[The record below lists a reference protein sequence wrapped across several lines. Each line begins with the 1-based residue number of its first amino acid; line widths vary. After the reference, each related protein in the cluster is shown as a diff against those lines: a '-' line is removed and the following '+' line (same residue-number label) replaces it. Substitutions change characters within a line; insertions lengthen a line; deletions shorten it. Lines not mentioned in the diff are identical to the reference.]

1 MKKRLP
7 ITVLSACYLAF
18 MAALPASADT
28 LVHAGRLIDGASTT
42 VQENV
47 TIRMV
52 DDKIQGIE
60 RGFTEPTA
68 EDTVIDLSAK
78 TVMPGFI
85 DMHTHLTSQSEPGS
99 YLHRFTHNPADVAFR
114 SSHFAQLTLQAG
126 FTTVRDLG
134 DSFTTSVALRNA
146 INSGIVDGPRIY
158 TAAKSLATTGGHA
171 DPSNGYRQGL
181 VETPGPMEGVINGT
195 DQARQAV
202 RARYQEGANLIK
214 LTATGGVL
222 SLAASGDNPQFM
234 DDELEAIVATARDY
248 GMKVAVHAHGKD
260 GMVRAIRAGVD
271 SIEHGTYMDD
281 DVFELMKYHGT
292 YYVPTITAG
301 KSVAERAE
309 IPGYFPPQ
317 VEVKARTIG
326 PLIQNTFGRAYQAGV
341 KIAFGT
347 DAGVFD
353 HGENAREFVY
363 MVEAG
368 MTPMDAIMSATR
380 HAAILLGAEDQL
392 GTVSTGK
399 YADLVAV
406 SGDPLADIS
415 ILRQISF
422 VMKAGTVYRHDQ

>member
-7 ITVLSACYLAF
+7 ITVLSACCLAVL
-18 MAALPASADT
+18 AALPASADT
-28 LVHAGRLIDGASTT
+28 LVHAGRLIDGSSNR

-47 TIRMV
+47 TIRII
-52 DDKIQGIE
+52 DNKIYGIE
-60 RGFTEPTA
+60 RGFTSPTA
-68 EDTVIDLSAK
+68 DDTVIDLSAK

-114 SSHFAQLTLQAG
+114 SAHFAQLTLQAG

-146 INSGIVDGPRIY
+146 INNGIVDGPRIY

-281 DVFELMKYHGT
+281 EVFELMKYHGT

-317 VEVKARTIG
+317 VEAKARTIG
-326 PLIQNTFGRAYQAGV
+326 PLIQDTFGRAYQAGV

-368 MTPMDAIMSATR
+368 MTPMDAIASATR
-380 HAAILLGAEDQL
+380 HAAILLGADDQI
-392 GTVSTGK
+392 GTVSAGK

-406 SGDPLADIS
+406 SGDPLEDIS

>member
-47 TIRMV
+47 TIRIV

-234 DDELEAIVATARDY
+234 NDELEAIVATARDY

-281 DVFELMKYHGT
+281 EVFELMKYHGT

-406 SGDPLADIS
+406 SGDPLTDIS

>member
-7 ITVLSACYLAF
+7 ITVLSACYLAV

-28 LVHAGRLIDGASTT
+28 LVHAGRLIDGANTR

-47 TIRMV
+47 TIRII

-60 RGFTEPTA
+60 PGFTQPTA

-181 VETPGPMEGVINGT
+181 VETPGPMEGVVNGT

-281 DVFELMKYHGT
+281 EVFELMKYYGT

>member
-18 MAALPASADT
+18 MAASPASADT

-47 TIRMV
+47 TIRIV

-234 DDELEAIVATARDY
+234 NDELEAIVATARDY

-281 DVFELMKYHGT
+281 EVFELMKYHGT

-406 SGDPLADIS
+406 SGDPLTDIS

>member
-7 ITVLSACYLAF
+7 ITVLSACYLAV

-47 TIRMV
+47 TIRIV

-146 INSGIVDGPRIY
+146 INRGIVDGPRIY

-281 DVFELMKYHGT
+281 EVFELMKYHGT

>member
-1 MKKRLP
+1 M
-7 ITVLSACYLAF
+7 
-18 MAALPASADT
+18 
-28 LVHAGRLIDGASTT
+28 
-42 VQENV
+42 QENV
-47 TIRMV
+47 TIRII

-60 RGFTEPTA
+60 PGFTQPTA

-114 SSHFAQLTLQAG
+114 SAHFAQLTLQAG

-146 INSGIVDGPRIY
+146 INSGLIDGPRIY

-181 VETPGPMEGVINGT
+181 VETPGPMEGVVNGT

-281 DVFELMKYHGT
+281 EVFELMKYHGT

-309 IPGYFPPQ
+309 IPGYFPPK

-368 MTPMDAIMSATR
+368 MTPMDAIMSATH

-392 GTVSTGK
+392 GTISTGK

-406 SGDPLADIS
+406 SGDPLADIN

-422 VMKAGTVYRHDQ
+422 VMKGGTVYRHDQ

>member
-1 MKKRLP
+1 MKITLKRTL
-7 ITVLSACYLAF
+7 LSACCF
-18 MAALPASADT
+18 AAMSLPAAADT
-28 LVHAGRLIDGASTT
+28 LIHAGKLIDGTGANPLT
-42 VQENV
+42 NL
-47 TIRMV
+47 TIRIV
-52 DDKIQGIE
+52 DDRIVAVE
-60 RGFTEPTA
+60 RGFTEPTSN
-68 EDTVIDLSAK
+68 DTVIDLSDK
-78 TVMPGFI
+78 TVLPGFI
-85 DMHTHLTSQSEPGS
+85 DMHTHITSQSEPGS
-99 YLHRFTHNPADVAFR
+99 YLHRFTHNPADTAFR
-114 SSHFAQLTLQAG
+114 AAYFANITLNAG

-134 DSFTTSVALRNA
+134 DSFATSVSLRNA
-146 INSGIVDGPRIY
+146 INSGYVPGPRIY

-181 VETPGPMEGVINGT
+181 VPTPGPMEGVLNGT

-234 DDELEAIVATARDY
+234 DDELAAIVATARDY
-248 GMKVAVHAHGKD
+248 DMKVAVHAHGKD
-260 GMVRAIRAGVD
+260 GMVRAIKAGVD
-271 SIEHGTYMDD
+271 SIEHGTYMDES
-281 DVFELMKYHGT
+281 VFALMKEHGT

-317 VEVKARTIG
+317 VAAKARTIG
-326 PLIQNTFGRAYQAGV
+326 PLIQDTFSRAYQAGV

-368 MTPMDAIMSATR
+368 MPPLEAITTATK
-380 HAAILLGAEDQL
+380 HAAELLGEWDNL
-392 GTVSTGK
+392 GSITAGK
-399 YADLVAV
+399 YADIIAV
-406 SGDPLADIS
+406 DGDPLEDIRV
-415 ILRQISF
+415 LGHVHF
-422 VMKAGTVYRHDQ
+422 VMKGGVVYRHD